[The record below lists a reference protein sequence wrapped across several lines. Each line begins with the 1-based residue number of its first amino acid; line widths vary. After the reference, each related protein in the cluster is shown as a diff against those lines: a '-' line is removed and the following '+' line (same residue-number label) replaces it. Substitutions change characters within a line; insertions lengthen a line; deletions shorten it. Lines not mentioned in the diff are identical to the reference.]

1 MRRAY
6 PPVRCVLECWTC
18 ATVSVCHC
26 LSLCAASGLR
36 AWAAFSRCS
45 YLWSWLSHIHMQGET
60 DPTGEQEQSLQTPL
74 QYLPGMG
81 PVRAQRF
88 SRLGLR
94 NAQDV
99 IFLFPRDYE
108 YPAAASKIDD
118 LQEGEPASLVGKV
131 IDAEFVSRRP
141 GRSMFAALIENESGV
156 VRTLFFNQPFRSDQ
170 LGLDQCVLISGTP
183 KMNGMRME
191 FVHPKVTLLDDSE
204 NIPEP
209 RILPVYPLSDGIKQS
224 QVRRLVAETTERLAG
239 DLVEVMPDHLRQ
251 DAARELRKCGVDLQ
265 GDLAS
270 IDVALKSIHQPLNR
284 QHLFAARTRLVF
296 QELLVMQL
304 ALAMRRRKL
313 TTDLHAPPLAVSTMI
328 DARIVNRFPFELT
341 KDQKTVI
348 GEISRDMARQF
359 PMNRLLQGDVGSGKT
374 VVAVYAMM
382 LAVAHGHQA
391 ALMAPTE
398 VLARQHYQT
407 LSQTLSES
415 RVRVGLL
422 CGSLTARERRTV
434 LEETAQG
441 KIDLLV
447 GTQALIYG
455 GMDFK
460 SLGLCVIDEQHK
472 FGVAQRVALRSGG
485 IDPHYL
491 VMSAT
496 PIPRSVAM
504 TLYGDVE
511 LSTLRERPPG
521 RGRVNT
527 YLAQDQ
533 WKDRWWGFV
542 RDRLDEGRQ
551 AFVVA
556 PRVSDVAGDGE
567 AGEDVA
573 SVEAVFEDLC
583 NGALADYRVGLL
595 HGRMHPE
602 EKQSIMDAFAEG
614 QIQVLVS
621 TTVIEVGINVPNA
634 TVMTILGAQRFG
646 LAQLHQLRGRVA
658 RGGHEGHVGVFTDG
672 DASPEDNERL
682 QVFEQTDDGF
692 ELAEADFR
700 LRGPGDML
708 GRQQSGLPPMRIADL
723 IRDHDVLLA
732 ARSIAQSM
740 IDSDPELSGEGL
752 HELRRQ
758 VLRRYGKRMDLGD
771 VA

>member
-1 MRRAY
+1 MH
-6 PPVRCVLECWTC
+6 
-18 ATVSVCHC
+18 S
-26 LSLCAASGLR
+26 
-36 AWAAFSRCS
+36 
-45 YLWSWLSHIHMQGET
+45 ET
-60 DPTGEQEQSLQTPL
+60 DPIGADEQTLLTPL
-74 QYLPGMG
+74 QFLPGMG

-88 SRLGLR
+88 GRLGLR

-108 YPAAASKIDD
+108 YPAPTATVDS
-118 LQEGEPASLVGKV
+118 LEEGEPAALVGKV
-131 IDAEFVSRRP
+131 VDAEFVSRRP
-141 GRSMFAALIENESGV
+141 GRSMFAALIQNESGV
-156 VRTLFFNQPFRSDQ
+156 VRTLFFNQPFRADQ
-170 LGLDQCVLISGTP
+170 LEIDQAVLISGTP

-191 FVHPKVTLLDDSE
+191 FVHPKVTLLDDAE
-204 NIPEP
+204 DVPEP

-224 QVRRLVAETTERLAG
+224 EVRRVVAETTERLA
-239 DLVEVMPDHLRQ
+239 DQLVEVMPDSLRHAAANELRQ
-251 DAARELRKCGVDLQ
+251 CGVELE
-265 GDLAS
+265 GDLVK
-270 IDVALKSIHQPLNR
+270 IETALKSLHQPESR
-284 QHLFAARTRLVF
+284 DHLLAARMRLVF

-313 TTDLHAPPLAVSTMI
+313 TTDLHSPPLAASAMI

-341 KDQKTVI
+341 GDQKTVI

-382 LAVAHGHQA
+382 LAVANGHQA

-398 VLARQHYQT
+398 VLARQHFQT
-407 LSQTLSES
+407 LTEILADS
-415 RVRVGLL
+415 RVSVGLL
-422 CGSLTARERRTV
+422 CGSLTTSERRSV
-434 LEETAQG
+434 IESTAAG
-441 KIDLLV
+441 SIDLLV

-455 GMDFK
+455 GIDFK

-504 TLYGDVE
+504 TLFGDVE
-511 LSTLRERPPG
+511 LSTLREKPPG
-521 RGRVNT
+521 RGKIST
-527 YLAQDQ
+527 YLAHDG
-533 WKDRWWGFV
+533 WKDRWWTFV
-542 RDRLDEGRQ
+542 RERLDEGRQ
-551 AFVVA
+551 VFVVA
-556 PRVSDVAGDGE
+556 PRVSIPTNEGE

-583 NGALADYRVGLL
+583 NGALADYRLGLL

-602 EKQSIMDAFAEG
+602 EKQSIMEAFAAG
-614 QIQVLVS
+614 KIQVLVS

-672 DASPEDNERL
+672 DTSPEDNERL

-723 IRDHDVLLA
+723 IRDQDVLIA
-732 ARSIAQSM
+732 ARAMAQSL
-740 IDSDPELSGEGL
+740 IDADPDLSGDGMS
-752 HELRRQ
+752 ELRSQ
-758 VLRRYGKRMDLGD
+758 VLRRYGKRLNLGD